1 MVRVPEMSNVHE
13 KGELID
19 VCGLHYKAA
28 AIIAE
33 NSVQTKDRMK
43 V

>member
-1 MVRVPEMSNVHE
+1 MFMK

-33 NSVQTKDRMK
+33 NSVLTKDRRK
-43 V
+43 VSKSGGGR